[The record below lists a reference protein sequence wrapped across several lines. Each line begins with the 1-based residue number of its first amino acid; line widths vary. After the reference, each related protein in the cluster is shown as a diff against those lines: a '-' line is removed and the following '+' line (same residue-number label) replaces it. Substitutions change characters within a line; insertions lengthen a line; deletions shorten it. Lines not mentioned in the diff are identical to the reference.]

1 MVNGRLLN
9 HTARSAR
16 HGVESLLLA
25 GFGGHPVSF
34 DYSFRSMLTAMPQAV
49 PPDLSDDAG
58 RGKSLARRYPRGTR
72 IDPHAHAWA
81 QVLYAVNGVMW
92 VEVGQE
98 ALVVPPQRAVWLPPQ
113 TLHSIRMMS
122 AVEMRNVYLRGADVQ
137 HLSRS
142 AEVFEVNG
150 LLRELITTLAERE
163 AERDQHYLDIGYQL
177 VALELAHAARYSLRI
192 PLPDASDRRLDAL
205 CRAVIENPSVDISF
219 EQHAETVGASVRTL
233 ARLFSRAL
241 GLGFA
246 EWRRQIQLAIAL
258 SRLAE
263 GQSVGAVAHALGY
276 RLSSFSDMFRREL
289 GVPPS
294 EFAGHETLAGA
305 AGGTAELEPEP

>member
-1 MVNGRLLN
+1 
-9 HTARSAR
+9 
-16 HGVESLLLA
+16 
-25 GFGGHPVSF
+25 
-34 DYSFRSMLTAMPQAV
+34 MPKAV
-49 PPDLSDDAG
+49 PPDLSRDAG
-58 RGKSLARRYPRGTR
+58 PGKSLARHYPRGTQ
-72 IDPHAHAWA
+72 IDPHSHTWA
-81 QVLYAVNGVMW
+81 QVLYAVAGVMW

-98 ALVVPPQRAVWLPPQ
+98 ALVVPPQRAVWVPPAAV
-113 TLHSIRMMS
+113 HSIRMMS
-122 AVEMRNVYLRGADVQ
+122 AVEMRNVYLREADVQ
-137 HLSRS
+137 HLSR
-142 AEVFEVNG
+142 APEVFEVNG
-150 LLRELITTLAERE
+150 LLRELIAMLAEHE
-163 AERDQHYLDIGYQL
+163 AERDAQTVDLAYRL

-219 EQHAETVGASVRTL
+219 EQHAESVGASVRTL

-246 EWRRQIQLAIAL
+246 EWRRQVQLAIAL

-263 GQSVGAVAHALGY
+263 GQSISAVAHSLGY

-294 EFAGHETLAGA
+294 EFAANPSVASASAAASAGA
-305 AGGTAELEPEP
+305 GGAVRAVGEP